1 MNADNRPGDRKE
13 GERRKQDALASA
25 GPRGETIVER
35 GRRVLLLRLLENP
48 TATADDVRQSLD
60 LPEGLD
66 ARCLGAV
73 PIGLA
78 RAGIIQSA
86 GYVRSARPER
96 HAGPIQVWT
105 LADRAA
111 AMAWLAAHPEAA
123 ATVPGSQL
131 PLFEAAN
138 PRHDRRPGP

>member
-1 MNADNRPGDRKE
+1 MNASDRPGNGRE
-13 GERRKQDALASA
+13 GERRKQDVLASF
-25 GPRGETIVER
+25 GTRGETIVER
-35 GRRVLLLRLLENP
+35 GRRVLLLRLLESP
-48 TATADDVRQSLD
+48 TATADDVRQALD

-78 RAGIIQSA
+78 RAGIIRAA
-86 GYVRSARPER
+86 GYVRSTRPER
-96 HAGPIQVWT
+96 HASPIQLWT

-111 AMAWLAAHPEAA
+111 AMTWLAAHPETA

-131 PLFEAAN
+131 ALFEAAH